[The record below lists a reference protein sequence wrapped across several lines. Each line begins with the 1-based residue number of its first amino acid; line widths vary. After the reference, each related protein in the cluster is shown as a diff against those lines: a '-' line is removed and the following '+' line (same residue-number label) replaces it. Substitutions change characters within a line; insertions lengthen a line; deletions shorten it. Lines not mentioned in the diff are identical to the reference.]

1 MPKQQQILSL
11 IARKASL
18 DNVLV
23 WLPYKRLQNV
33 I

>member
-18 DNVLV
+18 DNVLCDYRTKG
-23 WLPYKRLQNV
+23 YKM
-33 I
+33 